1 MNVLAKKRY
10 WGMAVLAAAACVVV
24 GLSQATSFAASKITL
39 TEEDYFNTPGQ
50 ISALVAYSK
59 QFEAAHPGVTVKRQ
73 YVPFANLDTKLL
85 TQAAGHDLPNLLAVD
100 NPFVSTMISTGQV
113 VPLGGLKGFSKKGYY
128 PAVINEGLSG
138 GKYYSLP
145 VAGANSIA
153 LMYNIAMLKA
163 ANISPPTTWDQLV
176 ADAKALTTPDH
187 YGIALTCE
195 AGETPPGSGSRSS
208 GATGARPRS
217 PTSRLRQEYRH

>member
-1 MNVLAKKRY
+1 VNLLTRKRL
-10 WGMAVLAAAACVVV
+10 WALVALTAALCAVV
-24 GLSQATSFAASKITL
+24 GLSQASSSAATKITL

-50 ISALVAYSK
+50 IAALNAYSK
-59 QFEAAHPGVTVKRQ
+59 AFEAAHPGVTVKRQ

-113 VPLGGLKGFSKKGYY
+113 APLSGLSGFSTKGYY

-163 ANISPPTTWDQLV
+163 ANVSPPKT
-176 ADAKALTTPDH
+176 
-187 YGIALTCE
+187 
-195 AGETPPGSGSRSS
+195 
-208 GATGARPRS
+208 
-217 PTSRLRQEYRH
+217 